1 LSVVRLVRSKD
12 FERVL
17 RRKAN
22 AKTTHFALHYL
33 ADRPSAAMKPASK
46 MIVFSEL
53 STDEPLVTSKPV
65 DDLVEA
71 TEKQLDITCQGS
83 IWLGTVVPKRY
94 ARRAVTR
101 NLIKRQIKTTVSAC
115 MGSLAQ
121 GLWVVR
127 LRSSFSRDEFLSAS
141 SPQLKA
147 VVRDELALLVS
158 RVVSAETSS

>member
-1 LSVVRLVRSKD
+1 LSVARLVRSKD

-22 AKTTHFALHYL
+22 VQTTHFALHYL
-33 ADRPSAAMKPASK
+33 ADRPSVAVKPTSK
-46 MIVFSEL
+46 TTSFFEL
-53 STDEPLVTSKPV
+53 STDRLLVVSKPV
-65 DDLVEA
+65 DGLVEKV
-71 TEKQLDITCQGS
+71 EKQLETTSLGA

-94 ARRAVTR
+94 ARHAVTR
-101 NLIKRQIKTTVSAC
+101 NLIKRQIKTVVSTSV
-115 MGSLAQ
+115 GLLSQ

-147 VVRDELALLVS
+147 AVRDELLLLVS
-158 RVVSAETSS
+158 RVSQADICS